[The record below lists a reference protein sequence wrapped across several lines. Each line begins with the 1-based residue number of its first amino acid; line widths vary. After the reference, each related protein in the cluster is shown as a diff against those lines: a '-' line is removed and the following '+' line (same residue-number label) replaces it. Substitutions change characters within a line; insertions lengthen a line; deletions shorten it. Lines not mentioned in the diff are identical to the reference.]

1 MTSAAEADISAGEQ
15 ALGQLDYDAAYKAF
29 DKATKA
35 DPSNAVAFF
44 GKAEA
49 ALGVPKVEAEEILAL
64 YKKAIELDGE
74 NPQYRDALASF
85 CVDLGRFNEA
95 EEQYNAAAKLDD
107 ENAPFYWS
115 EFAIQYARKAPVVME
130 QFLDDKTRDMIR
142 QKALMYALRALG
154 MEKDDAKRLL

>member
-1 MTSAAEADISAGEQ
+1 MTSPAEDDISAGEQ
-15 ALGQLDYDAAYKAF
+15 ALGQLDYDAAFKAF
-29 DKATKA
+29 DRATKA

-44 GKAEA
+44 GKAES
-49 ALGVPKVEAEEILAL
+49 ALGVPKVEAEEILGL

-95 EEQYNAAAKLDD
+95 EEQYNAAAKLDE

-115 EFAIQYARKAPVVME
+115 EFAIQYARKAPVIME

-142 QKALMYALRALG
+142 QKALGYVLKALAL
-154 MEKDDAKRLL
+154 EKEDAKRLL

>member
-15 ALGQLDYDAAYKAF
+15 ALSQLDYDSAYKHF

-35 DPSNAVAFF
+35 DPNNAVAFF

-49 ALGVPKVEAEEILAL
+49 ALGVPKVEAEDIMAL

-95 EEQYNAAAKLDD
+95 EEQYNAAANLDA

-115 EFAIQYARKAPVVME
+115 EFAIQYARKAPVVMQ
-130 QFLDDKTRDMIR
+130 QFMDDKTRDMIR
-142 QKALMYALRALG
+142 QKALTYALKALG
-154 MEKDDAKRLL
+154 LEKEDAKRLL

>member
-1 MTSAAEADISAGEQ
+1 YSAAASRLRIPGESLLSLRGSAAPVPMTSSADITAGEQ
-15 ALGQLDYDAAYKAF
+15 ALGQLDYDSAYKAF

-49 ALGVPKVEAEEILAL
+49 ALGVPKVEADEVMAL

-95 EEQYNAAAKLDD
+95 EEQYNAAARLDE

-115 EFAIQYARKAPVVME
+115 EFAIQYARKAPVIME
-130 QFLDDKTRDMIR
+130 QFLDDKTRD
-142 QKALMYALRALG
+142 
-154 MEKDDAKRLL
+154 

>member
-1 MTSAAEADISAGEQ
+1 MTSSAEADIVAGEQ
-15 ALGQLDYDAAYKAF
+15 ALGQLDYDTAYKAF

-49 ALGVPKVEAEEILAL
+49 ALGVPKVEADEVMAL

-95 EEQYNAAAKLDD
+95 EEQYNAAARLDE
-107 ENAPFYWS
+107 ENAPFY
-115 EFAIQYARKAPVVME
+115 
-130 QFLDDKTRDMIR
+130 
-142 QKALMYALRALG
+142 
-154 MEKDDAKRLL
+154 

>member
-1 MTSAAEADISAGEQ
+1 MSADEEIAAGEQ
-15 ALGQLDYDAAYKAF
+15 ALSQLDYDSAYRHF

-35 DPSNAVAFF
+35 DPKNAVAFF

-49 ALGVPKVEAEEILAL
+49 ALGVPKAEAEEVLGL

-85 CVDLGRFNEA
+85 CVDLGRFNDA
-95 EEQYNAAAKLDD
+95 EEQYNAAAKLDE

-115 EFAIQYARKAPVVME
+115 EFAIQYARKAPVIME
-130 QFLDDKTRDMIR
+130 QFLDDNTKDMIR
-142 QKALMYALRALG
+142 TKALTYALKALG
-154 MEKDDAKRLL
+154 IEKEDAKRLI